1 MTKNIIQNRKIK
13 ISGSPKFI
21 RCQKMQTN
29 KINQEETDIY
39 PLKEKNSKD
48 CKYVQFCFTCNFLIF
63 IKKKMF

>member
-29 KINQEETDIY
+29 KI
-39 PLKEKNSKD
+39 KSGGK
-48 CKYVQFCFTCNFLIF
+48 
-63 IKKKMF
+63 